1 MHKRVYFMGEQ
12 KRKLEAKNTILFLG
26 SLVVA
31 IMFITSYAASSNNSN
46 SSTTTTVAY
55 NYSGAVPMTGTANA
69 VVANYTDSPTI
80 TISGSSYNSSEL
92 AVTNYLNSLENKGAI
107 ITYSP
112 SGNQFSVLLNGSF
125 NSFEL
130 QEGLYS
136 RFGSNATVGGTVY
149 IRLPKTVKMYDGT
162 QGFTLNA
169 PTSEYAV
176 KISPLPELGS
186 NVSVHILAL
195 ISSKGQFVPNQTDV
209 TVLG

>member
-1 MHKRVYFMGEQ
+1 MGEQ
-12 KRKLEAKNTILFLG
+12 KKKLEAKNTILFLG

-46 SSTTTTVAY
+46 SSTTTTVVY
-55 NYSGAVPMTGTANA
+55 NYSGAVPMAGTANA
-69 VVANYTDSPTI
+69 IVSNYTNSPTI
-80 TISGSSYNSSEL
+80 SISGSSYNSSDL

-125 NSFEL
+125 NAFAL

-136 RFGSNATVGGTVY
+136 RFGNNTTVSGTVY
-149 IRLPKTVKMYDGT
+149 VRLPKTVKMFEGT
-162 QGFTLNA
+162 QGFTLNS
-169 PTSEYAV
+169 PSSEYAV

-195 ISSKGQFVPNQTDV
+195 ISSKGQFIPNQTEV

>member
-1 MHKRVYFMGEQ
+1 MGEQ

-149 IRLPKTVKMYDGT
+149 IRLPKTVRMYDGT

>member
-1 MHKRVYFMGEQ
+1 MGEQ

-31 IMFITSYAASSNNSN
+31 IMFITSYAASGNSSN

-69 VVANYTDSPTI
+69 IVANYTDSPTI
-80 TISGSSYNSSEL
+80 TISSSSYNSSEL
-92 AVTNYLNSLENKGAI
+92 AVTNYLNSLENNGAI

-112 SGNQFSVLLNGSF
+112 SGNQFSVLLNS
-125 NSFEL
+125 SMSAYEL
-130 QEGLYS
+130 QEELYS
-136 RFGSNATVGGTVY
+136 RFGSNATVSGTVY
-149 IRLPKTVKMYDGT
+149 IRLPKTVRMYEGT

-176 KISPLPELGS
+176 KISPLPSLGS
-186 NVSVHILAL
+186 NASVHILAL
-195 ISSKGQFVPNQTDV
+195 ISSKGQFLPNQTEV

>member
-1 MHKRVYFMGEQ
+1 MGEE
-12 KRKLEAKNTILFLG
+12 KRKREAKNTILFLG

-31 IMFITSYAASSNNSN
+31 IMFITSYAASGNNSN
-46 SSTTTTVAY
+46 SSSTTTVAY

-69 VVANYTDSPTI
+69 IVANYTDSPII
-80 TISGSSYNSSEL
+80 TISSSSYNSSEL
-92 AVTNYLNSLENKGAI
+92 AVTNYLNGLENNGTI

-125 NSFEL
+125 SAYGL
-130 QEGLYS
+130 QENLYS
-136 RFGSNATVGGTVY
+136 RFGSNATVSGTVY
-149 IRLPKTVKMYDGT
+149 IRLPKTVRMYDGT
-162 QGFTLNA
+162 QGFTLNS

-176 KISPLPELGS
+176 KISPMPRLGS

-195 ISSKGQFVPNQTDV
+195 ISPKGQFLPNQTEV

>member
-1 MHKRVYFMGEQ
+1 MGEQ

-31 IMFITSYAASSNNSN
+31 IMFITSYAASGNNSN

-69 VVANYTDSPTI
+69 IVANYTDSPTI
-80 TISGSSYNSSEL
+80 TISSSSYNSSEL
-92 AVTNYLNSLENKGAI
+92 AVTNYLNSLENNGAI

-112 SGNQFSVLLNGSF
+112 SGNQFSVLLNS
-125 NSFEL
+125 SMSAYEL

-136 RFGSNATVGGTVY
+136 RFGSNATVSGTVY
-149 IRLPKTVKMYDGT
+149 IRLPKTVRMYEGT

-176 KISPLPELGS
+176 KISPLPSLGS
-186 NVSVHILAL
+186 NASVHILEL
-195 ISSKGQFVPNQTDV
+195 ISSKGQFMPNQTEV